1 MLCCMQVV
9 QNLNISHLELRDE
22 NSIDTMPYVN
32 KRKVDIILVPLSDE
46 LAAFKDRY
54 ITIMDRHV
62 KCLIQYN
69 VLRGHTAKI
78 SKGRVIINSGYKYF
92 MIY

>member
-1 MLCCMQVV
+1 M
-9 QNLNISHLELRDE
+9 ELRDE

-32 KRKVDIILVPLSDE
+32 KRKIDIILVPLSDE
-46 LAAFKDRY
+46 LAAFKERY

-62 KCLIQYN
+62 KYLMQHN

-78 SKGRVIINSGYKYF
+78 SKGRVIKF
-92 MIY
+92 WL